1 MDAEKRTVS
10 AEERDEFAR
19 AQFRAQ
25 MADVDPARLVF
36 LDETGT
42 TTAMARRRA
51 RAPRGQRAHGRVPR
65 NRGVV
70 TTLIAAL
77 HLAGMTAAMTF
88 ECSTSCAVID
98 AKIIMLLGPS
108 L

>member
-1 MDAEKRTVS
+1 VS

-42 TTAMARRRA
+42 TTATARRRA
-51 RAPRGQRAHGRVPR
+51 RAPAASGHTVGYRAT
-65 NRGVV
+65 GVW
-70 TTLIAAL
+70 
-77 HLAGMTAAMTF
+77 
-88 ECSTSCAVID
+88 
-98 AKIIMLLGPS
+98 
-108 L
+108 